1 MGEQRGND
9 MKGTRPDPKVADPN
23 KDVVSTLGQ
32 EDGQAGNQQ
41 SGGQQSGQQQ
51 RSQQQGNQQQG
62 NQQQGNQQSGQQQSL
77 QQDQRQGGNADT
89 QRANR

>member
-1 MGEQRGND
+1 MAGNQGND

-32 EDGQAGNQQ
+32 EDGQAGNRQ

-51 RSQQQGNQQQG
+51 
-62 NQQQGNQQSGQQQSL
+62 QGNQQSGQQDL
-77 QQDQRQGGNADT
+77 RQGGNADT
-89 QRANR
+89 PRANR